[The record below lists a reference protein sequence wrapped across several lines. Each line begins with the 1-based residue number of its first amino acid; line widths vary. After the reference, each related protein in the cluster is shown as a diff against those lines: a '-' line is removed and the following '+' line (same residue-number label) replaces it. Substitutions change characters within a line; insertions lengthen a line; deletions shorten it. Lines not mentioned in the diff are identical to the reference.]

1 MTLKEF
7 INQKILTN
15 RKGLFFLGARPY
27 MGKTSFAVG
36 IACEIAKDYPVA
48 YVTLEMSKEEWIKR
62 AKHYQYITD
71 EKDVSKIDIFD
82 EQGLNATEI
91 IQKCNKEY
99 RLVIIDYLQ
108 LIDREDGNVKDV
120 QKVLKEL
127 AESINYPILVLS
139 QLSGEIDERESH
151 IPQIEDL
158 QLTQLKEEFFD
169 EIFILYRGVH
179 YDKSAPKDLLQLITK
194 KQILDFCWIEDRLAI
209 L

>member
-7 INQKILTN
+7 VNQKILTKRN
-15 RKGLFFLGARPY
+15 GLIFLGARPY

-36 IACEIAKDYPVA
+36 IACEVAKVYPVA

-71 EKDVSKIDIFD
+71 EKDLSKIDIFD
-82 EQGLNATEI
+82 EQGLNAAEI

-127 AESINYPILVLS
+127 AESVNYPILLLS

-158 QLTQLKEEFFD
+158 QLTQLKEELFE
-169 EIFILYRGVH
+169 EIFLLYRGAH
-179 YDKSAPKDLLQLITK
+179 YDKSAPKDLLEIIMK
-194 KQILDFCWIEDRLAI
+194 NQILDFCWIEDRLAI